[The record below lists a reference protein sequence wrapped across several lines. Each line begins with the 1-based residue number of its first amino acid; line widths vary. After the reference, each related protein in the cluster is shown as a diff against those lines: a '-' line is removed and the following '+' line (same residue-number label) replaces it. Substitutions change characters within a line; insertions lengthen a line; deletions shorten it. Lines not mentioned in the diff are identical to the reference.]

1 MKILRKPAHINSPT
15 TISIGT
21 FDGVHRG
28 HRFVMKYASNLAQ
41 RYSSENLVITFDP
54 HPRFVLDDDIEA
66 HFLLNTLDE
75 KIELMSHLPIDII
88 YIQKFTKK
96 FAQLTPENFIV
107 WLKEYFNLKVLIM
120 GYDNTFGVNRSG
132 TFEDIKMLSYKYNF
146 YLHRIQPYVIDGIF
160 ISSTKIRN
168 LLLKGYVS
176 EANKLL
182 GYNYFI
188 NGKVITGSKLGRKL
202 GFPTANIGEV
212 AEEKI
217 IPGSGVYIIKATI
230 DSEQYRGIMNIG
242 FRPTFHYSHNYI
254 SLEAHLF
261 DFNEEI
267 YDKNIKIEFILK
279 IRDEKKFDSPEALVN
294 QIYRDKEVALRFF
307 NRN

>member
-1 MKILRKPAHINSPT
+1 
-15 TISIGT
+15 
-21 FDGVHRG
+21 
-28 HRFVMKYASNLAQ
+28 
-41 RYSSENLVITFDP
+41 
-54 HPRFVLDDDIEA
+54 
-66 HFLLNTLDE
+66 
-75 KIELMSHLPIDII
+75 
-88 YIQKFTKK
+88 
-96 FAQLTPENFIV
+96 
-107 WLKEYFNLKVLIM
+107 M

-217 IPGSGVYIIKATI
+217 IPGSG
-230 DSEQYRGIMNIG
+230 EMC
-242 FRPTFHYSHNYI
+242 
-254 SLEAHLF
+254 
-261 DFNEEI
+261 
-267 YDKNIKIEFILK
+267 
-279 IRDEKKFDSPEALVN
+279 IRDRSLSISP
-294 QIYRDKEVALRFF
+294 
-307 NRN
+307 